1 MFFALIEKEGR
12 HDLNK
17 FTLTMTPKRE
27 SEKAIVINQIPH
39 PINVE
44 I

>member
-12 HDLNK
+12 QDLNK
-17 FTLTMTPKRE
+17 FTITMTPKKE
-27 SEKAIVINQIPH
+27 SEKPIVINQIPH
-39 PINVE
+39 PIIVE